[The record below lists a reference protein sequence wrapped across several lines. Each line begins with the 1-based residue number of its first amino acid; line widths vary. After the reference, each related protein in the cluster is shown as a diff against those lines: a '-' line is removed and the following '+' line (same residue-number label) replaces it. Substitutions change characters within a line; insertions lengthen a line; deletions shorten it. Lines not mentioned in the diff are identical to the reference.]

1 MKRAGIPFIPYP
13 PIARH
18 GVIGDRRT
26 GALVAADGTLDWF
39 CVPEFD
45 GEPVFGALLDPSRGG
60 FCRLGPEFAVLG
72 RQRYLLGTAALLT
85 TWAETAKDETIEL
98 ADVMAFP
105 EEKRAEILCGQ
116 RIIIRRLRAK
126 ADATV
131 SFALCPRQSFAAGS
145 GEPVPAEGG
154 AVFPFVDGTLGFWA
168 SFPTS
173 LERDGAFATF
183 SMRAGNE
190 HWVVLGWSV
199 RPEGW
204 SSASA
209 NRVFAEAEKYWRDW
223 SARLDVSAGGTR
235 ATAVQRSALT
245 VQLLS
250 HVRHECSVAALTSS
264 LPERIRGDKNY
275 DYRYAWVRD
284 ASLSLA
290 LLARL
295 GNAAEVQPYLSWLCG
310 LHSSTE
316 APLQPCYRLD
326 GNPHMD
332 QEDVK
337 GVAGYEN
344 SQPVRRGNR
353 AARQMQLGSM
363 GFFADCARIYLDRGG
378 EWRNE
383 FWQLLKRAAEFTCKH
398 WTDKDSGV
406 WELPEEAHYV
416 ASRVMSWVVLARAVY
431 IAEKTGHT
439 SETDHWRETAAAI
452 HAEVMEKGW
461 CEEKNAF
468 RQRYNSDALDAA
480 ALLIPLMDFL
490 PADHPRVAGTLAAIE
505 RELVVNGLVHRFDPS
520 TTLGG
525 DQLPIG
531 QFGGA
536 FLPCVFWHAHA
547 LAKAGRCDEAEAI
560 LVKCE
565 SIAGELGIFAEEA
578 EARHNIFLGNTPLL
592 FSHVEY
598 VRAVFE
604 LNEARA
610 RSARNTTNL

>member
-1 MKRAGIPFIPYP
+1 MKRPGIPFIPYP

-26 GALVAADGTLDWF
+26 GALVAADGTLNWF

-45 GEPVFGALLDPSRGG
+45 GEPVFGALLDAAEGG
-60 FCRLGPEFAVLG
+60 FCRWGPESAVLG
-72 RQRYLLGTAALLT
+72 RQRYLPGTAVLLT
-85 TWAETAKDETIEL
+85 TWPETAKYENIEL

-105 EEKRAEILCGQ
+105 EEERAEILCGQ
-116 RIIIRRLRAK
+116 RIIIRRLRVK

-131 SFALCPRQSFAAGS
+131 SFALFPRRSFAAAS
-145 GEPVPAEGG
+145 GEPVSREGG
-154 AVFPFVDGTLGFWA
+154 AIFPFVDGTLGFWA
-168 SFPTS
+168 SFSTS

-183 SMRAGNE
+183 SMRAGDE
-190 HWVVLGWSV
+190 HWVVLGWNV
-199 RPEGW
+199 QPEGW
-204 SSASA
+204 EAPSAS
-209 NRVFAEAEKYWRDW
+209 RVFAEAENYWRDW
-223 SARLDVSAGGTR
+223 SAGLDVSAGGTR
-235 ATAVQRSALT
+235 AGTVQRSALT

-250 HVRHECSVAALTSS
+250 HVHHECSVAALTSS
-264 LPERIRGDKNY
+264 LPERIGGDKNY

-295 GNAAEVQPYLSWLCG
+295 GNPGEVQHYLSWLSG
-310 LHSSTE
+310 LDSAMK
-316 APLQPCYRLD
+316 APLQVCYRLD

-332 QEDVK
+332 QEDVE
-337 GVAGYEN
+337 GIAGYEN

-353 AARQMQLGSM
+353 AAKQMQLGSM

-378 EWRNE
+378 EWRDE
-383 FWQLLKRAAEFTCKH
+383 FWQLLKRAADFTCKH
-398 WTDKDSGV
+398 WKDKDSGV
-406 WELPEEAHYV
+406 WELPEKAHYV
-416 ASRVMSWVVLARAVY
+416 ASRVMSWVVLERAVY
-431 IAEKTGHT
+431 IAGKTGCT
-439 SETDHWRETAAAI
+439 RETDHWRETAAAI

-468 RQRYNSDALDAA
+468 RQRYNSDAMDAA

-490 PADHPRVAGTLAAIE
+490 PADHPRVAGTFAAIE
-505 RELVVNGLVHRFDPS
+505 RELVIDGLVHRFDPS
-520 TTLGG
+520 STIGG
-525 DQLPIG
+525 EQPPIG
-531 QFGGA
+531 QFEGA

-560 LVKCE
+560 LAKCE

-578 EARHNIFLGNTPLL
+578 DARHNILLGNTPLL

-598 VRAVFE
+598 VRAVLE

-610 RSARNTTNL
+610 RSARDTTTL